1 MSGIGQ
7 MDLLIDQ
14 TGQGWLNGSPTLRQ
28 RLGQPSPDVDIA
40 SFVVRNMG
48 YVRARQR
55 EGTVRLTLRAGHIQF
70 PTLEA
75 VVRLLLGEADCQ
87 RLVIEHADRVPSL
100 EIYGQVEEAV
110 ARLKDLSAPS
120 AALAQRDSFFN
131 QELSLDRLGEPG
143 QDSLRAL
150 MRLWRNRRGQ
160 MAPEKIL
167 TLMPSALKPRVTLTR
182 MTAAGLPRNRALVEH
197 IGAGFRV
204 FDACW
209 ALGAVGRDLE
219 DQPDPA
225 YGARSARAYHEVA
238 DLGQPRL
245 ERVDAVIDV
254 PGRSVRRSRYDRL
267 MLPFRSRGEIFVCG
281 ASVLRSSYP
290 LELAAATQAS
300 RS

>member
-1 MSGIGQ
+1 MSGMVQ

-14 TGQGWLNGSPTLRQ
+14 AGQVWLNGSTALRH
-28 RLGQPSPDVDIA
+28 RLGTPSPDVDLA
-40 SFVVRNMG
+40 GFVVRNMG
-48 YVRARQR
+48 FVRVRYR
-55 EGTVRLTLRAGHIQF
+55 EGTVRLTLRAGYIEY
-70 PTLEA
+70 PTLEG
-75 VVRLLLGEADCQ
+75 VVRLVLGESWQ
-87 RLVIEHADRVPSL
+87 RLVIEHADRMPSF

-120 AALAQRDSFFN
+120 AALTPRDNFFN
-131 QELSLDRLGEPG
+131 QELSLDRLNEGG
-143 QDSLRAL
+143 QESLRAL
-150 MRLWRNRRGQ
+150 LRLWRGKRGEL
-160 MAPEKIL
+160 APEKIL
-167 TLMPSALKPRVTLTR
+167 NLMPDSLKPRVTLTR

-209 ALGAVGRDLE
+209 ALNAVGRDLE
-219 DQPDPA
+219 EQPDPA

-245 ERVDAVIDV
+245 ELVDAVIDV

-267 MLPFRSRGEIFVCG
+267 MLPFRSRGELFVCG
-281 ASVLRSSYP
+281 ASVLRSSFP
-290 LELAAATQAS
+290 LELAATQVS